1 MKKVSSFLTSGV
13 SKLPQHLLHVH
24 CFESTDL
31 STQCF
36 WHATWLRSILA
47 PSAFGLAPSAFHT
60 CKPCMLHG
68 HVAFGIARNAFGM
81 TYLLPICFCAQ
92 TFLPV
97 RCNHT
102 MDNELNEWLLHGNP
116 KQISMLYIQ
125 PNPMDLLY
133 VVARIIIIAIK
144 CRKSCT
150 ILMSFVIIFSFFNK
164 FKFPPKHYMLKDSIE
179 QN

>member
-1 MKKVSSFLTSGV
+1 MPWTRTMQDQNEWPHHAVTMAKGCNVLASEKKVSSFLTSGV

-24 CFESTDL
+24 CFESTNF

-36 WHATWLRSILA
+36 WHATWIDSILA

-102 MDNELNEWLLHGNP
+102 MDNELNEWLLHGNS

-125 PNPMDLLY
+125 PNPLDLLY
-133 VVARIIIIAIK
+133 VVARI
-144 CRKSCT
+144 S
-150 ILMSFVIIFSFFNK
+150 L
-164 FKFPPKHYMLKDSIE
+164 
-179 QN
+179 

>member
-1 MKKVSSFLTSGV
+1 VKKVSSFLTSGV

-68 HVAFGIARNAFGM
+68 HVAFGIARNAFGIARNAFGM

-125 PNPMDLLY
+125 PNPLDLLY
-133 VVARIIIIAIK
+133 VVARI
-144 CRKSCT
+144 S
-150 ILMSFVIIFSFFNK
+150 L
-164 FKFPPKHYMLKDSIE
+164 
-179 QN
+179 